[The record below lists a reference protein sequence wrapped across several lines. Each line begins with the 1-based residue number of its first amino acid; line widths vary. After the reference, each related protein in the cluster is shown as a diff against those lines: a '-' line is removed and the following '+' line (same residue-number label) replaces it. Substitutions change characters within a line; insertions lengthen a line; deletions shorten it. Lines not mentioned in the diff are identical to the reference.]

1 MIHLS
6 RLKVLLTALVISLCA
21 SASAS
26 EVVVVVVSAKSQVMA
41 LNPNQISDIFL
52 GKTNTFP
59 NGGQA
64 VPIDLTE
71 GTPARDEFY
80 AKLTGKSAA
89 QIKAHWSK
97 IIFTGRGLPPKEV
110 LNGNSV
116 KIRLAENP
124 NAISYIDQ
132 SLVDGSVRI
141 LYTPENPNR
150 LRGY

>member
-1 MIHLS
+1 MIKLI
-6 RLKVLLTALVISLCA
+6 RFKVLLTALSTSIGA
-21 SASAS
+21 SAAGAD
-26 EVVVVVVSAKSQVMA
+26 VVAVVSATSQVMT
-41 LNPNQISDIFL
+41 LNPHQIRDIFL

-59 NGGQA
+59 NGGHA

-110 LNGNSV
+110 PNGNEV
-116 KIRLAENP
+116 KRQLAENP

-132 SLVDGSVRI
+132 NLVDSSVRV
-141 LYTPENPNR
+141 LFSP
-150 LRGY
+150 

>member
-1 MIHLS
+1 VITFI
-6 RLKVLLTALVISLCA
+6 RFKVLLITLATSIGA
-21 SASAS
+21 SAAGAD
-26 EVVVVVVSAKSQVMA
+26 VVAVVSAKSQVMA

-80 AKLTGKSAA
+80 ANLTGKSAA

-110 LNGNSV
+110 LNGNEV
-116 KIRLAENP
+116 KRRLAENP

-132 SLVDGSVRI
+132 TMVDSSVRV
-141 LYTPENPNR
+141 LYSP
-150 LRGY
+150 

>member
-1 MIHLS
+1 MTHLS
-6 RLKVLLTALVISLCA
+6 RFKVLFIALVTSLCA
-21 SASAS
+21 SASGAD
-26 EVVVVVVSAKSQVMA
+26 VVVVVVSAKSQVMV

-110 LNGNSV
+110 LDGNEV
-116 KIRLAENP
+116 KRRLAENP
-124 NAISYIDQ
+124 NAISYMDQ
-132 SLVDGSVRI
+132 NMVDNSVRV
-141 LYTPENPNR
+141 LYSP
-150 LRGY
+150 